1 MEDDRLHYMDY
12 EEDDL
17 LHRNDQT
24 HGADDGMYDDV
35 IDDGVVES
43 FIIIALAGALVWLI
57 YYRQQRQLAH
67 RQNDGAARDQG
78 NQPRPAGG
86 QQAQPDGGVFPRN
99 GDPAFAQW
107 AAGGVGH

>member
-1 MEDDRLHYMDY
+1 MEDDRLQYMDY

-17 LHRNDQT
+17 LHRNDPT
-24 HGADDGMYDDV
+24 HGADDGMYDD
-35 IDDGVVES
+35 IIEDGIVES

-67 RQNDGAARDQG
+67 RQNGQG
-78 NQPRPAGG
+78 NQPVGG

>member
-17 LHRNDQT
+17 LHRADPT
-24 HGADDGMYDDV
+24 GADDGMYDDV

-67 RQNDGAARDQG
+67 RQRDQG
-78 NQPRPAGG
+78 NQPVGG
-86 QQAQPDGGVFPRN
+86 QQAPPDGGVFPRN